1 MLNRKEITTIIML
14 TIILAFVISLVKTLE
29 LFLYTLLSVFLIFMI
44 NITAKKITSFYFD
57 TEIEIKLWEIKRVGL
72 FYFIGLIPIATP
84 HPSHKLKRPFPIGAF
99 LPIIVKVLSLGYLNW
114 MACFVFDV
122 KSKIYKAAKR
132 HGLYTFSEISEF
144 HLGLIAAAGIFANL
158 IFAIIGYFIC
168 LPEQMNFVKL
178 SIWFAFFNML
188 PVSDLD
194 GNKIFFGNLT
204 LWSFLASIV
213 LIGLFY
219 SLFVI

>member
-1 MLNRKEITTIIML
+1 MLNRKEITTITIL
-14 TIILAFVISLVKTLE
+14 TIILAFVISFVKTLE
-29 LFLYTLLSVFLIFMI
+29 LFLYALLSVFLIFII

-57 TEIEIKLWEIKRVGL
+57 SEIEIKLWEIKRYG
-72 FYFIGLIPIATP
+72 FKT
-84 HPSHKLKRPFPIGAF
+84 HKYLKKAFPIGAF
-99 LPIIVKVLSLGYLNW
+99 LPIIAKVLSLGYLNW

-122 KSKIYKAAKR
+122 KSKIYKTAKR

-144 HLGLIAAAGIFANL
+144 HIGLIAAAGIFANL
-158 IFAIIGYFIC
+158 IFAIIGYFIG
-168 LPEQMNFVKL
+168 LPEQMNFVQL

-188 PVSDLD
+188 PVSELD

-219 SLFVI
+219 SIFVI

>member
-1 MLNRKEITTIIML
+1 MLNRKEITTITIL
-14 TIILAFVISLVKTLE
+14 TIILAFVISFVKTLE
-29 LFLYTLLSVFLIFMI
+29 LFLYALLSVFLIFII

-57 TEIEIKLWEIKRVGL
+57 SEIEIKLWEIKRYG
-72 FYFIGLIPIATP
+72 FQT
-84 HPSHKLKRPFPIGAF
+84 HKYLKKAFPIGAF
-99 LPIIVKVLSLGYLNW
+99 LPIIAKVLSLGYLNW

-122 KSKIYKAAKR
+122 KSKIYKTAKR

-144 HLGLIAAAGIFANL
+144 HIGLIAAAGIFANL
-158 IFAIIGYFIC
+158 IFAIIGYFIG
-168 LPEQMNFVKL
+168 LPEQMNFVQL

-188 PVSDLD
+188 PVSELD

-219 SLFVI
+219 SIFVI